1 MSDEQHEHTFEQAS
15 AGASL
20 TYPLQCS
27 ALRKNGH
34 VVIKGRPCRLSTCPP
49 PRLASTDTPRSIVAI
64 DIFTN
69 KQVSYLREKVKLED
83 LSPSTHNMDVP
94 NVVRNEYSLINV
106 DDGFLSLM
114 LNDGS
119 TKDDVK
125 LPEGELG
132 EKLQEEFDE
141 GKELLVTV
149 VSAMGEEHALAYKEA
164 PKQ

>member
-1 MSDEQHEHTFEQAS
+1 LIPILILFD
-15 AGASL
+15 L
-20 TYPLQCS
+20 N
-27 ALRKNGH
+27 R
-34 VVIKGRPCRLSTCPP
+34 
-49 PRLASTDTPRSIVAI
+49 
-64 DIFTN
+64 
-69 KQVSYLREKVKLED
+69 KLED

-94 NVVRNEYSLINV
+94 NVIRMEYNLINV

-132 EKLQEEFDE
+132 DKLQEEFDE

-149 VSAMGEEHALAYKEA
+149 VSAMGEEHALSCKFRE
-164 PKQ
+164 PFIWLTKFPNFLLLT

>member
-1 MSDEQHEHTFEQAS
+1 MEILIRSIFFIDLVIITH
-15 AGASL
+15 L
-20 TYPLQCS
+20 TYN
-27 ALRKNGH
+27 R
-34 VVIKGRPCRLSTCPP
+34 
-49 PRLASTDTPRSIVAI
+49 
-64 DIFTN
+64 
-69 KQVSYLREKVKLED
+69 KLED

-94 NVVRNEYSLINV
+94 NVVRNEYSLINI

-141 GKELLVTV
+141 GKELLVSV
-149 VSAMGEEHALAYKEA
+149 VSAMGEEHALSCKCERKFFAVIKFFSSV
-164 PKQ
+164 PI

>member
-1 MSDEQHEHTFEQAS
+1 MADDEQHEHTFDHAS
-15 AGASL
+15 SGASL
-20 TYPLQCS
+20 TYPMQCS
-27 ALRKNGH
+27 ALRKNGF
-34 VVIKGRPCRLSTCPP
+34 VVIKGRPCKIVDMSTSKTGKHGHAKVH
-49 PRLASTDTPRSIVAI
+49 LVGI

-69 KQVSYLREKVKLED
+69 KKLED

-94 NVVRNEYSLINV
+94 NVSRSEFSLINI

-114 LNDGS
+114 NSDGS

-132 EKLQEEFDE
+132 DKINTEFEE

-149 VSAMGEEHALAYKEA
+149 LTAMGEEAAITYKEA
-164 PKQ
+164 PKS